1 MFMSA
6 EEGDGDSVE
15 YSDGSPTMTVYQG
28 GSRSWRTNNPGLL
41 GFGMFAYQQ
50 GALCAVGNVA
60 AFPAYAKGKSA
71 LVAILGQ
78 RDFACLTVEQCY
90 QRFVPSYTVPPPP
103 PQHGAGDSSHPPK
116 RLCPNTKLDADAQMS
131 TLGGSDRRKMADD
144 VEQLIGYQP
153 GTITKKTLTQLNNSS
168 AGGGGGQV
176 LINGRTAV
184 HAGSNGNYTSPDVC
198 NTPSGDGCA
207 IVMYTNSAKSSDA
220 DKTASSVKINGH
232 PACTKKSTFSKS
244 SGDEGGSCGGVS
256 SGTKQGKAEFIM
268 GSSDVKIEG
277 AAAVRAF
284 DMMVSNNHNTPPMP
298 LMQPGGAPSPSVT
311 MGNANALSKTTGPNR
326 VRIETD
332 NSIMRHSLTMLR
344 IRTAQNGGDS

>member
-15 YSDGSPTMTVYQG
+15 YSDGSPTMTVYQS
-28 GSRSWRTNNPGLL
+28 GSRSWRSNNPGLL
-41 GFGMFAYQQ
+41 GFSMFTYQQ

-60 AFPAYAKGKSA
+60 AFPSYAKGKSA
-71 LVAILGQ
+71 LVAMLGQ
-78 RDFACLTVEQCY
+78 SNFACLTVEQGY
-90 QRFVPSYTVPPPP
+90 QRFVPSYSVPPP
-103 PQHGAGDSSHPPK
+103 QSGANNSSDPPK
-116 RLCPNTKLDADAQMS
+116 RICPNSGLDADAQMS
-131 TLGGSDRRKMADD
+131 RLGGADRRKMADD
-144 VEQLIGYQP
+144 IEQLIGYTV
-153 GTITKKTLTQLNNSS
+153 GTITKKNLTQLNNSR

-198 NTPSGDGCA
+198 KMPSGDGCSV
-207 IVMYTNSAKSSDA
+207 VMYTNSAKSSDA

-232 PACTKKSTFSKS
+232 PACTKESIFSKS
-244 SGDEGGSCGGVS
+244 SGDEGGSCGGIS

-277 AAAVRAF
+277 VAAVRAF

-298 LMQPGGAPSPSVT
+298 LMQPGAAPPPSVQL
-311 MGNANALSKTTGPNR
+311 GKGKNAKASAAGA
-326 VRIETD
+326 VQYVEVI
-332 NSIMRHSLTMLR
+332 
-344 IRTAQNGGDS
+344 GDSPVALNGMVVGAEEERP